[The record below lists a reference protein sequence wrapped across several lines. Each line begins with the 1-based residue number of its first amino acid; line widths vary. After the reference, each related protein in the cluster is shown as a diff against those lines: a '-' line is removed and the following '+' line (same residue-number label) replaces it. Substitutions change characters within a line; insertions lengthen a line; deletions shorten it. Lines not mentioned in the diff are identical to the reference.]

1 MARSLFNDGR
11 PSNLDLSLHLPML
24 QEPTWWYTVKDKHIK
39 PILMASS
46 LLLPGV
52 ILSLFVI
59 AIALLFH
66 ITFSLVCMLM
76 AFAIHETF
84 NFLTSICY
92 CLLFFLVVDACTGFC
107 LHIYPF
113 LNVNINFSSV
123 QGHPLYTDALL
134 ILSIPG
140 ATTSLLPD
148 ISIRSWLVECQAI
161 SDHWWSEA

>member
-11 PSNLDLSLHLPML
+11 PSNLDLCLHLPML
-24 QEPTWWYTVKDKHIK
+24 QEPIWWYTVKDKHIK

-46 LLLPGV
+46 LLLPDV

-66 ITFSLVCMLM
+66 ITFSLVYMLM

-107 LHIYPF
+107 LHKYTF
-113 LNVNINFSSV
+113 LSVNINFSTV

-134 ILSIPG
+134 ILSIPAG
-140 ATTSLLPD
+140 CYYQSTSC
-148 ISIRSWLVECQAI
+148 R
-161 SDHWWSEA
+161 H